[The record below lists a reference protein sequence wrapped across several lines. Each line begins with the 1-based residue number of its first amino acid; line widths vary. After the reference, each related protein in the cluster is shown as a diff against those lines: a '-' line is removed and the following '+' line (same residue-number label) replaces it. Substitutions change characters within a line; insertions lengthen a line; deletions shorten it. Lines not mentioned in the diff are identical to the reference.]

1 MTRIGSTYGFVMRCH
16 RFRTIESS
24 LALFPIKTI
33 TLGYI
38 IHKPGRGNAKTEKS
52 GAPRTEHSEYDDFE
66 EETPT
71 SHSASDFEASP
82 TNNAGK

>member
-1 MTRIGSTYGFVMRCH
+1 VQTEQSEYGFEEA
-16 RFRTIESS
+16 TPTS
-24 LALFPIKTI
+24 
-33 TLGYI
+33 
-38 IHKPGRGNAKTEKS
+38 NAKTEKS